1 MKKNLSLILA
11 LLMLVTAFLTWG
23 CSDEQAVSQP
33 ESDVLSDISDN
44 SVEEDTYFR
53 EELQIVDLNSVWKY
67 LDDGTDPSPKDDRT
81 SWTNLDFD
89 DSAWKTNEGIE
100 AIFGAKSGKLEDLG
114 DGFIPKVLITH
125 YQANGNCVPTYFF
138 RKEFELEKLP
148 SPSLSLVCTILY
160 DDAAIVYLNGT
171 RIAAFDEP
179 EGGFST
185 NLSFG
190 GSGQGVPKEVTFS
203 VDSSL
208 LQVGKNVISV
218 EVHNQRYNSSDVYF
232 SMTDLSVK
240 LPDIQNLSMNV
251 GENESMRNFTWYFN
265 SQESGTVQYAIRNGD
280 EFPEDYA
287 ESASE
292 TTAHTN
298 TYIHKATIKGLLP
311 DKEYVYRIVN
321 GDSISENYYFETDPI
336 DSFNFIF
343 VGDPQIGA
351 SWGGQDDAGEWGKT
365 LSLAMEMFPDTSL
378 LVSAG
383 DQVEICTDE
392 ANYSGFLS
400 SDILNSLA
408 IATTVGNHDTDAN
421 LYSQHFN
428 NPNTQINGDTY
439 GTTAAGGDY
448 WYSYNN
454 ALFIHL
460 NANNTSVAEHKAFI
474 QSALLENLDVQ
485 WKIVVMHHA
494 MFGAGTY
501 FTETVIENI
510 RNLFAP
516 MMEEFDIDVVLNGHE
531 HIYSR
536 AYMIE
541 DGFTPYMA
549 EGVQSSVHDPKGIL
563 YVTGSS
569 SSGSKYY
576 DLHDDASVPHAA
588 VKEKNVTTFSNVEI
602 TDTSFKITTYRVK
615 DKSVLDT
622 FEITK
627 TPVSTE
633 QKYPEWT
640 KDMTET
646 IIADDFVMEV
656 GTSYAGGAVKGK
668 TYGGEEFVIGIK
680 DTSINVV
687 SDNGSV
693 ELKDGGL
700 VAIKEGTATVSFSY
714 VAEMPYGST
723 YVLKTEPVTVTVA
736 SGDKAALNVLITA
749 SENIS
754 KADYSEERYN
764 EIENLLGDA
773 TALSRNAGADKKS
786 ISDMCASLSNA
797 ILDHCVDESVS
808 EDCKYTTT
816 EPNYHSFSDS
826 FVDDCKRLADGK
838 KSNNDPTVN
847 SYAAWNNSENP
858 VVITFD
864 LGENARSNVY
874 NVYSVGGFWGIKNC
888 KDIKIYGSDDG
899 TNYEPVGGAAV
910 ATSMGNGND
919 VDGTASELNV
929 VTVISDTVVDY
940 RYIKFEI
947 SVNGNFLW
955 IDEVEAKLVI
965 GTPMEE

>member
-11 LLMLVTAFLTWG
+11 LLMVVTAFLTWG
-23 CSDEQAVSQP
+23 CSDDQSASQP
-33 ESDVLSDISDN
+33 ESSAMAESSET
-44 SVEEDTYFR
+44 SVEEDIYFR
-53 EELQIVDLNSVWKY
+53 EAMQIIDLNSVWKY

-81 SWTNLDFD
+81 SWTKLEFD

-114 DGFIPKVLITH
+114 EGFIPKVLITH

-138 RKEFELEKLP
+138 RKDFELEKLP

-171 RIAAFDEP
+171 RIGAFDEP
-179 EGGFST
+179 EGGFET

-208 LQVGKNVISV
+208 LQVGRNVISV

-232 SMTDLSVK
+232 SMTDFSVK
-240 LPDIQNLSMNV
+240 LPEIQNLSMNV
-251 GENESMRNFTWYFN
+251 GEDESMRNFTWYYN
-265 SQESGTVQYAIRNGD
+265 SQESGSVQYAVRNGD

-287 ESASE
+287 EAFSE
-292 TTAHTN
+292 TTATTN

-311 DKEYVYRIVN
+311 DKEYVYRVVN
-321 GDSISENYYFETDPI
+321 GDSVSENYYFETDPI

-365 LSLAMEMFPDTSL
+365 LSLAMDMFPDTSL
-378 LVSAG
+378 LISAG

-392 ANYSGFLS
+392 AKYSGFLS
-400 SDILNSLA
+400 PDILNSLA
-408 IATTVGNHDTDAN
+408 LATTVGNHDTDAN

-428 NPNTQINGDTY
+428 NPNTQINGESY
-439 GTTAAGGDY
+439 GMTAAGGDY

-474 QSALLENLDVQ
+474 QSALLENLDAQ

-494 MFGAGTY
+494 MFGAGPY

-563 YVTGSS
+563 YITGSS

-602 TDTSFKITTYRVK
+602 TATSFKITTYRVK

-627 TPVSTE
+627 TPISTE
-633 QKYPEWT
+633 QSYPHWT
-640 KDMTET
+640 KDMAEK
-646 IIADDFVMEV
+646 IIADDFVMELN
-656 GTSYAGGAVKGK
+656 TSYAGGALKGK
-668 TYGGEEFVIGIK
+668 TYGGDEFVIGIK
-680 DTSINVV
+680 DTVINVV
-687 SDNGSV
+687 SDNGVV
-693 ELKDGGL
+693 EFKDGKL
-700 VAIKEGTATVSFSY
+700 TAIKEGSATVSFKY
-714 VAEMPYGST
+714 VASMPYGST
-723 YVLKTEPVTVTVA
+723 YILETEPVTITVA
-736 SGDKAALNVLITA
+736 SGDKSALNVLITA
-749 SENIS
+749 GESIS
-754 KADYSEERYN
+754 KTNYSEERYN
-764 EIENLLGDA
+764 EIKKLVGDA
-773 TALSRNAGADKKS
+773 SALIQNASADKKS
-786 ISDMCASLSNA
+786 VSDMCASLSKA
-797 ILDHCVDESVS
+797 VLDYCIDVSVS
-808 EDCKYTTT
+808 EDCQYTTT

-826 FVDDCKRLADGK
+826 FVDDGKRLSDGK
-838 KSNNDPTVN
+838 KGSETPTVN
-847 SYAAWNNSENP
+847 SYAAWNNSVNP
-858 VVITFD
+858 VVVTLD
-864 LGENARSNVY
+864 LGEGAKSNVY
-874 NVYSVGGFWGIKNC
+874 NVYSAGGFWGIKTC
-888 KDIKIYGSDDG
+888 KDMKIYGSNDG
-899 TNYEPVGGAAV
+899 TNYEAIGGAAEI
-910 ATSMGNGND
+910 TYSGNGND
-919 VDGTASELNV
+919 VDGTTSQLNV
-929 VTVISDTVVDY
+929 VTVTSDSVADY

-955 IDEVEAKLVI
+955 IDEVEARLVV